1 MKNSHNTQATLRS
14 ILPYSYIVGQEKL
27 KLALELAYIAPGIG
41 GVLIS
46 GQRGTAKS
54 TTARAFATMMYKKL
68 PVTIP
73 INATEDR
80 VVGGWNVPKLLKE
93 GTPEE
98 QPGLLQEAHEG
109 MLYIDEVN
117 LLDDHIVNII
127 LDVTSTGKLVVQ
139 REGINEQY
147 DVRTTLVGTM
157 NPEEGSLRP
166 QLLDRF
172 GLMVAVETITD
183 RGQRRKI
190 LDHVLRFDQALAEER
205 DKKTTDTWLAEGWKQ
220 TEERR
225 TTLEQAKKRL
235 YSVQMAPEVPDVCV
249 QISEAFGIDGH
260 RGDYLLAMAACAYAA
275 REQVKIATLEH
286 LGTVAELVL
295 RHRQQQGEPFEWNT
309 QQEQRVS
316 ELLVHG

>member
-1 MKNSHNTQATLRS
+1 MNSHSTQATPRT

-27 KLALELAYIAPGIG
+27 KLALELAYIASGIG

-54 TTARAFATMMYKKL
+54 TTARAFAAMMYNKL

-93 GTPEE
+93 SKTEE
-98 QPGLLQEAHEG
+98 QPGLLREAHDG

-127 LDVTSTGKLVVQ
+127 LDVISTGKLVVQ
-139 REGINEQY
+139 RDGINEQY

-183 RGQRRKI
+183 RAQRRQI

-205 DKKTTDTWLAEGWKQ
+205 NKQTIDPWLAEGWKQ
-220 TEERR
+220 TEKRCQE
-225 TTLEQAKKRL
+225 LEQAKAQF
-235 YSVQMAPEVPDVCV
+235 YSVKMAPEVPDACV
-249 QISEAFGIDGH
+249 DISEAFGVDGH
-260 RGDYLLAMAACAYAA
+260 RGEYLLAMAACAYAA

-286 LGTVAELVL
+286 LSAVADLVL
-295 RHRQQQGEPFEWNT
+295 RHRQQQGELFEWDE
-309 QQEQRVS
+309 QQKLRVI
-316 ELLVHG
+316 EILAHG